1 MKLADFMVKPSLS
14 NKNNDNNDVD
24 MQNKFQ
30 SITLQQTSN
39 NNNDKNNYISNTSA
53 ESTNNYT
60 VHGTKNCS
68 VPLRIEKRRGRD
80 ITVISNIEGDVNLL
94 SKELKKILGCSCAI
108 RETGTKLRNIEIQ
121 GNHMIRV
128 EKFLMK
134 KQCFKGVQRKKKEA
148 ISNQI
153 EKDQE
158 RKSKKKELKKLK
170 DSKDVVRKGKK
181 KTNINQNMEDANDLK
196 LKSKS
201 EIGKIK
207 PKILKTYLK
216 ACNLSTQGNKKELID
231 RLYQHVNN
239 PSPLTQSST
248 D

>member
-94 SKELKKILGCSCAI
+94 SKELKKILGCSCA
-108 RETGTKLRNIEIQ
+108 TLRNIEIQ

-181 KTNINQNMEDANDLK
+181 KTNKNQNMEDANDLK

-239 PSPLTQSST
+239 PSPRTQSST

>member
-148 ISNQI
+148 IT
-153 EKDQE
+153 
-158 RKSKKKELKKLK
+158 RA
-170 DSKDVVRKGKK
+170 G
-181 KTNINQNMEDANDLK
+181 
-196 LKSKS
+196 
-201 EIGKIK
+201 
-207 PKILKTYLK
+207 
-216 ACNLSTQGNKKELID
+216 
-231 RLYQHVNN
+231 
-239 PSPLTQSST
+239 
-248 D
+248 

>member
-1 MKLADFMVKPSLS
+1 MRY
-14 NKNNDNNDVD
+14 
-24 MQNKFQ
+24 Q
-30 SITLQQTSN
+30 
-39 NNNDKNNYISNTSA
+39 
-53 ESTNNYT
+53 
-60 VHGTKNCS
+60 
-68 VPLRIEKRRGRD
+68 
-80 ITVISNIEGDVNLL
+80 
-94 SKELKKILGCSCAI
+94 
-108 RETGTKLRNIEIQ
+108 RN
-121 GNHMIRV
+121 R
-128 EKFLMK
+128 
-134 KQCFKGVQRKKKEA
+134 KKEA

-181 KTNINQNMEDANDLK
+181 KTNQNQNMEDTNDLK

-239 PSPLTQSST
+239 SSPRTQSST